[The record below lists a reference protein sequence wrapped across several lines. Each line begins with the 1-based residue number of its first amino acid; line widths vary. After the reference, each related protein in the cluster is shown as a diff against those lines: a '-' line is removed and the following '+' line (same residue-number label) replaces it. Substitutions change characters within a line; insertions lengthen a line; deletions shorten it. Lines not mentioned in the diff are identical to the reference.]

1 MNKRKKAVSRKASPP
16 RSPSPRLQLW
26 TLTAPKGKSA
36 SEYYAERVK
45 PKLDDLE
52 LEWEG
57 TGFRLIGRTYVV
69 WAYKPRLNVRVQVVS
84 GSEYK
89 QNRRLYD
96 QVPRGYT
103 RLSRVLTVEG
113 RKVRFDFDYSP
124 VRRFFGLFGR

>member
-1 MNKRKKAVSRKASPP
+1 MKKSKKPSPRKGPSH
-16 RSPSPRLQLW
+16 SPSPRLKIW
-26 TLTAPKGKSA
+26 TFTVPKSKSA
-36 SEYYAERVK
+36 SEYYAEQVK

-89 QNRRLYD
+89 GNRRLYD
-96 QVPRGYT
+96 QVPRGYS

-124 VRRFFGLFGR
+124 VRRFFRLFGG